1 MKTQKQSCCAKRTIL
16 EKILI
21 VVVVLLVCILIALF
35 CVFTLH
41 VKNGNRHFT
50 RPVVQNV
57 SCPTPSPLRV
67 KKSTPC
73 MTQSCIKA
81 ASQII
86 DFIDP
91 SVNPCDNFY
100 DFVCGNFLKKPKV
113 SNEITPLSALE
124 AVTLQQFN
132 SLITEPINET
142 LPKSWA
148 LQRKYYNTCMNTSAI
163 EENNS
168 ESFLEMLKFL
178 GDWPLLHGRFWDER
192 KFDWLNS
199 MVLCRKVGFTFEYF
213 LKIGAKDAANETGT
227 IVLSI
232 NPPAVTDLPFHL
244 RNFYVELMANISI
257 ELGAPPYLVTH
268 EFNRVLQFEDEI
280 KAAVV
285 DEVQNGQEI
294 ITTIDTLENQ
304 FPSIPWVHFLT
315 NITMNSNNIS
325 SSSWIHFRAGRYL
338 RNLQTL
344 LHRTPK
350 SIQANYIVWKIIEH
364 FRNYLKESVRSL
376 YESFLIHL
384 NPNLAFVNNRHLYCL
399 QKSKFY
405 FPSVTELAYVRTFLK
420 PQSRENIKDMALE
433 IKYRLWKKITA
444 NEWLDKNSKIF
455 LLNKVAKI
463 ENIIGA
469 SDHAFD
475 QNFDQ
480 VVEMD
485 GFDLDSDNIIEM
497 ATKLNAKRADNY
509 FNIINQKSNEVA
521 KEVLE
526 KSPVLYINAFY
537 AEDFNAMIVPA
548 SFLQGVIYDLDRPQ
562 YMNYGAL
569 GSVIGHEYTHSFT
582 TFAEENQT
590 KTAESA
596 DKYEGK
602 IQCLLEEYKE
612 YGKHLSEF
620 TTNAKSALEENIA
633 DLIGPD
639 LAYEAYQQWK
649 WKNGPEP
656 TLPGLNYTQN
666 QLFWIMSGA
675 FKCYQPKRGFNIKFD
690 QHHGVP
696 SFAVTFSMRNSP
708 FFAADFN
715 CPVGANMNPE
725 KKCRVL

>member
-1 MKTQKQSCCAKRTIL
+1 MKTQKQNCCAKRTIL

-35 CVFTLH
+35 CVFILH
-41 VKNGNRHFT
+41 IKNGKRHFT
-50 RPVVQNV
+50 RPVVQNL

-67 KKSTPC
+67 KKNTPC
-73 MTQSCIKA
+73 MTQNCIKST
-81 ASQII
+81 SQII

-91 SVNPCDNFY
+91 TVNPCDNFY
-100 DFVCGNFLKKPKV
+100 DFVCGNFLNKPKV
-113 SNEITPLSALE
+113 SNEITPLSTLE
-124 AVTLQQFN
+124 AITLQQLN
-132 SLITEPINET
+132 SLITEAIDGT

-148 LQRKYYNTCMNTSAI
+148 LQRKYYKMCMNTSAI

-168 ESFLEMLKFL
+168 ETFLEMLKYL

-192 KFDWLNS
+192 KFDWLSS
-199 MVLCRKVGFTFEYF
+199 MVLCRKVGFAFEYF

-244 RNFYVELMANISI
+244 RNFYVELMSNISI

-268 EFNRVLQFEDEI
+268 EVNRVLQFEDEI

-285 DEVQNGQEI
+285 DELQNGQEI
-294 ITTIDTLENQ
+294 ITTIESLETQ
-304 FPSIPWVHFLT
+304 FPSIPWVDFLT

-325 SSSWIHFRAGRYL
+325 SNSWIHFRAGRYL

-405 FPSVTELAYVRTFLK
+405 FPSVTELAYVRTFL
-420 PQSRENIKDMALE
+420 QRRSRDNIKDMATR
-433 IKYRLWKKITA
+433 IKNQLQNKIRS
-444 NEWLDKNSKIF
+444 NEWLDENSKNF
-455 LLNKVAKI
+455 LEDKVAQI

-469 SDHAFD
+469 SDYAFD
-475 QNFDQ
+475 QNFDHI
-480 VVEMD
+480 VEMD
-485 GFDLDSDNIIEM
+485 EFDLETDNIIEM
-497 ATKLNAKRADNY
+497 AAKLHAKRADNY
-509 FNIINQKSNEVA
+509 FNIINRKSNEVA
-521 KEVLE
+521 RDVLE

-590 KTAESA
+590 KTAENA

-602 IQCLLEEYKE
+602 IKCLLEEYKA

-649 WKNGPEP
+649 RENGPES
-656 TLPGLNYTQN
+656 TLPSLNYTQN

-675 FKCYQPKRGFNIKFD
+675 FKCYQPKRGFKLKFD

-715 CPVGANMNPE
+715 CPIGSNMNP
-725 KKCRVL
+725 KNKCRIL